1 MRPSRGSSLRND
13 RGTRQTLTTRGDSLL
28 MKLTDIITK
37 EVIVCDLKA
46 EGKEQLLTE
55 LVEVLVKAKKLKK
68 GSAKDVVKALGE
80 REELGSTGIGKGIAV
95 PHARHDS
102 VKGLVC
108 AFAHSE
114 AGIEFQALD
123 GQPVHL
129 LFLFLSNRDAS
140 ASYLEALTY
149 VARLARDDLFCRF
162 LKEADGVDEIL
173 GLFKEADEKLS
184 GNG

>member
-1 MRPSRGSSLRND
+1 
-13 RGTRQTLTTRGDSLL
+13 
-28 MKLTDIITK
+28 MKLTDIITQD
-37 EVIVCDLKA
+37 VIVYEVDA
-46 EGKEQLLTE
+46 DGKEGLLKE
-55 LVEVLVKAKKLKK
+55 LVGVLVSAGKIKK
-68 GSAKDVVKALGE
+68 GSEGDVISALKE
-80 REELGSTGIGKGIAV
+80 REELGSTGIGKGMAV

-108 AFAHSE
+108 AFAHS
-114 AGIEFQALD
+114 AQGIEFAALD

-129 LFLFLSNRDAS
+129 VFLFLSSRDAS

-162 LKEADGVDEIL
+162 LKEAKGVDEIL
-173 GLFKEADEKLS
+173 NLFKEADEKLS

>member
-1 MRPSRGSSLRND
+1 M
-13 RGTRQTLTTRGDSLL
+13 QL
-28 MKLTDIITK
+28 MKLTKIITK
-37 EVIVCDLKA
+37 DVIVCDVKAKGKDDLLK
-46 EGKEQLLTE
+46 E
-55 LVEVLVKAKKLKK
+55 LVSVLVKVGRVKK
-68 GSAKDVVKALGE
+68 GSKSEVVKALGE

-102 VKGLVC
+102 VDCLVC
-108 AFAHSE
+108 AFAHTE
-114 AGIEFQALD
+114 AGIELAALD

-129 LFLFLSNRDAS
+129 IFLFLSSRDAS

-162 LKEADGVDEIL
+162 LKEARGVENIL
-173 GLFKEADEKLS
+173 NLFKEADEKLS

>member
-1 MRPSRGSSLRND
+1 
-13 RGTRQTLTTRGDSLL
+13 
-28 MKLTDIITK
+28 MKLTDIITQD
-37 EVIVCDLKA
+37 VIVYEVHA
-46 EGKEQLLTE
+46 NGKEELLKE
-55 LVEVLVKAKKLKK
+55 LVGVLVSAGKIKK
-68 GSAKDVVKALGE
+68 GSEGDVISALKE

-114 AGIEFQALD
+114 QGIEFAALD

-129 LFLFLSNRDAS
+129 VFLFLSSRDAS

-162 LKEADGVDEIL
+162 LKEAKGVDEIL
-173 GLFKEADEKLS
+173 NLFKEADEKLS

>member
-1 MRPSRGSSLRND
+1 
-13 RGTRQTLTTRGDSLL
+13 
-28 MKLTDIITK
+28 MKLNDIITE

-46 EGKEQLLTE
+46 TGKDGLLKE
-55 LVEVLVKAKKLKK
+55 LVGVLVKAGRIKK
-68 GSAKDVVKALGE
+68 GSDKDVLGALME

-108 AFAHSE
+108 AFAQSE
-114 AGIEFQALD
+114 QGVEFAALD

-129 LFLFLSNRDAS
+129 VFLFLSSREAS

-162 LKEADGVDEIL
+162 LKEAKGVGEIL
-173 GLFKEADEKLS
+173 NLFKEADEKLS
-184 GNG
+184 GNT